1 MRSLGVYDAVRG
13 KLVFGE
19 NVAQALQFVQSGNA
33 EIGIVALSL
42 AVSPSVREQG
52 QFWEVP
58 LDSYPRMEQGGV
70 ILKWAKD
77 ADAARL
83 FAAFLTKPEGRAI
96 LKKHGFMLTGE

>member
-1 MRSLGVYDAVRG
+1 MRSLGVYDAVKL

-42 AVSPSVREQG
+42 AISPAVREQG
-52 QFWEVP
+52 RFWEIP
-58 LDSYPRMEQGGV
+58 LDSYPRLEQGGV

-77 ADAARL
+77 ADAARM
-83 FAAFLTKPEGRAI
+83 FRAFLTNPEGRSI
-96 LKKHGFMLTGE
+96 FRKYGFMLTGE